1 VSARIATLIAGSVA
15 CAVVLAQVFI
25 PGRALFHTWQYALA
39 LGVLAYLLISYVAPA
54 MRGSD
59 GPVGKMVAIAL
70 LGMLIV
76 VADGLASGLL
86 GPDTETIARAPG
98 TIAPLPEIGAA
109 AFFAGADPST
119 IESGHASVTLRRRG
133 QPDIVI
139 PSGARRF
146 FGALLLQVK
155 PRPAA
160 YIDATDASGN
170 HLTITQQTS
179 GAFLSPVLLFQGRQ
193 PIMGQLHP
201 VDGFQLPG
209 VNRNVKAIYFDARD
223 LAQLHVPAEATGRPA
238 LLYDVFA
245 TSSNKSLGI
254 TLAPSGEAVQ
264 IAGVVVRA
272 TLGTYPELVISSAPE
287 PYMLFF
293 GLALFVFGLAAAGW
307 RAKRMFVPPAEGTP
321 SGGDTL
327 TWLRLRSRLS
337 PTRQKSGTSQ
347 D

>member
-1 VSARIATLIAGSVA
+1 VSARTATLVAGFAA
-15 CAVVLAQVFI
+15 CAIVVAQVLI

-54 MRGSD
+54 MRGND
-59 GPVGKMVAIAL
+59 GPVGKMVAVAL
-70 LGMLIV
+70 LGALIV

-86 GPDTETIARAPG
+86 GPDTETIASAPG
-98 TIAPLPEIGAA
+98 TIQPLPEIGAA

-119 IESGHASVTLRRRG
+119 IESGRASVALRRRG
-133 QPDIVI
+133 QPDVVI
-139 PSGARRF
+139 QAGARRF
-146 FGALLLQVK
+146 FGALLLGLRPK
-155 PRPAA
+155 PAA

-179 GAFLSPVLLFQGRQ
+179 GAFLSPVLLFKEQQ
-193 PIMGQLHP
+193 PIMGKLHP
-201 VDGFQLPG
+201 VDGFQLPA
-209 VNRNVKAIYFDARD
+209 VNRSVKAIYFDARD
-223 LAQLHVPAEATGRPA
+223 LARLHVPADALGKPA

-254 TLAPSGEAVQ
+254 TLAPSGEPVR

-287 PYMLFF
+287 PYVMIF

-307 RAKRMFVPPAEGTP
+307 RAKRMFVPPAEGTR